1 MRRTR
6 ALVLVILAFVAPIVT
21 TTAQATPKAEAADNA
36 AVTMSDA
43 RFWTII
49 DGTTA
54 DEAEPEAQLEALR
67 EILTGLSMNEVLAFH
82 DAFERQMQRAYTW
95 DLWAVVYIAHG
106 GASDDGFDYFR
117 RWLISKGRAVFEQ
130 VVAQP
135 DRLAEVLAADSEG
148 VLEFEEISAVATEVW
163 ARKSGRT
170 QDEMPMPAAATL
182 PGATPV
188 GERFEEDP
196 AALAARFPRTWARF
210 GEAPLG

>member
-6 ALVLVILAFVAPIVT
+6 ALILLILAFVAAIVT
-21 TTAQATPKAEAADNA
+21 TTAQATPKAEASDNA
-36 AVTMSDA
+36 PVTMSDA
-43 RFWTII
+43 LFWTII

-54 DEAEPEAQLEALR
+54 DEAEPEAQLGALR
-67 EILTGLSMNEVLAFH
+67 EILTGLSMEEVVAFH

-95 DLWAVVYIAHG
+95 DLWAVAYIAHG

-135 DRLAEVLAADSEG
+135 DSLAEVLAADSEG

-170 QDEMPMPAAATL
+170 QDEMPMTPAL
-182 PGATPV
+182 
-188 GERFEEDP
+188 R
-196 AALAARFPRTWARF
+196 R
-210 GEAPLG
+210 